1 MIRLLQKACRR
12 NSNRHSSRLGAG
24 GFRSDRQRRGPGFT
38 PFLLAHSAS
47 LCAHTYHARAHSIY
61 SRAAFARPYAV
72 RLCPAWSCAP
82 SSSKIALWLR
92 ARTCSDPYALMLCQA
107 WSSVIML
114 REQHSCLSV
123 PLLRREQHHR
133 WPLCQLLQHGLSTD
147 MLTAPP
153 FHLNSG
159 VVFGAAGLA

>member
-1 MIRLLQKACRR
+1 ME
-12 NSNRHSSRLGAG
+12 
-24 GFRSDRQRRGPGFT
+24 
-38 PFLLAHSAS
+38 
-47 LCAHTYHARAHSIY
+47 
-61 SRAAFARPYAV
+61 
-72 RLCPAWSCAP
+72 
-82 SSSKIALWLR
+82 LR
-92 ARTCSDPYALMLCQA
+92 AVFVEDGALVEGSNLLEPYALMLCQA